1 VRNILIFLLFIVLLK
16 SGLSQSLNYQNIFG
30 DDWKK
35 AIIFEKENRCWM
47 EPILAKNNISYPL
60 AISIIFPELV
70 RYSALQD
77 KIEITLLKAL
87 YINLGNDYADF
98 SIGQFQMKPSFAE
111 LIREKA
117 SVVTG
122 NKSEIS
128 FKKIS
133 DYDNIKDFRK
143 SIVSD
148 LEDPKSQIRYLIA
161 FIKICERN
169 FNTGRKD
176 EMSAIEFLATAYNFG
191 IDKDEKEIEHI
202 IGKKFF
208 NTKLIKTESY
218 SYADVALFW
227 YKQYISEK

>member
-1 VRNILIFLLFIVLLK
+1 VRNILIFLLFTVLLK
-16 SGLSQSLNYQNIFG
+16 SGLSQSLNYQDIFG

-35 AIIFEKENRCWM
+35 AINFEKENRCWM

-191 IDKDEKEIEHI
+191 IDKNQKEIEHM

-208 NTKLIKTESY
+208 NTKLIKTENY

-227 YKQYISEK
+227 YKQYISDK

>member
-1 VRNILIFLLFIVLLK
+1 MRNILIFLLFIVLLK

-148 LEDPKSQIRYLIA
+148 LEDPKIQIRYLIA

>member
-1 VRNILIFLLFIVLLK
+1 MK
-16 SGLSQSLNYQNIFG
+16 PGLSQSINYQDIFG

-35 AIIFEKENRCWM
+35 AINFEKKNRSWM

-111 LIREKA
+111 LIREKVSA
-117 SVVTG
+117 VPG
-122 NKSEIS
+122 QKSEIS

-208 NTKLIKTESY
+208 NTKLIKTERIFY
-218 SYADVALFW
+218 L
-227 YKQYISEK
+227 